1 MEREDNFN
9 TYIINFCGTA
19 EVKAKDKSE
28 AIDKF
33 SSENIQGSVCN
44 VTGFWKVGNENLR
57 KEVKIYE

>member
-1 MEREDNFN
+1 MEREDSLN
-9 TYIINFCGTA
+9 TYLINFCGA
-19 EVKAKDKSE
+19 IEIKAKDKSE

-44 VTGFWKVGNENLR
+44 VTGLWKVGNKNLK